1 MSSINITNKYIIISL
16 LFFFTACDPGRIYEK
31 NLSVNAGGWMYSEQ
45 LDFEVNIPDT
55 SSAYNIYLNV
65 RHSDRYAYSNLWIQ
79 LKTMLPDSS
88 VMTDKVQVELAL
100 PDGEWTGN
108 CIDGICTNSVLIR
121 SNIVF
126 PQPGTYKFS
135 IIQDMRQDPLP
146 EILNAGLKL
155 ERL

>member
-1 MSSINITNKYIIISL
+1 MNKYIFLSL
-16 LFFFTACDPGRIYEK
+16 LFLLAACDPGRIYEK
-31 NLSVNAGGWMYSEQ
+31 NLSVDANGWLYAEH

-65 RHSDRYAYSNLWIQ
+65 RHSDRYAYSNLWVQ
-79 LKTMLPDSS
+79 LQTMLPDSS
-88 VMTDKVQVELAL
+88 VMTDKIQVELAL
-100 PDGEWTGN
+100 PDGQWTGN
-108 CIDGICTNSVLIR
+108 CIDGICANSVLIR

-126 PQPGTYKFS
+126 PQAGTYRFR
-135 IIQDMRQDPLP
+135 IMQDMRQDPLP